1 MNNKGVTLIELIL
14 TLTILTVIM
23 VIVIPKTNN
32 NAYLNSISKELL
44 YDIRD
49 LRTRSMT
56 SDNSYYSMVIA
67 PNRYYI
73 TKSSAKE
80 GRKIIKI
87 VDLKPNYT
95 LNSSNR
101 KRKVE
106 FSYNGRPRYPTTIT
120 IMNTKKNKHKQISIV
135 PDTGRILLIE

>member
-14 TLTILTVIM
+14 TLAIMAIIM

-32 NAYLNSISKELL
+32 NSYLNSISKELL

-49 LRTRSMT
+49 LRVKSMT
-56 SDNSYYSMVIA
+56 TDDTFYSMVVA
-67 PNRYYI
+67 TNRYYI
-73 TKSSAKE
+73 TKSSKQ
-80 GRKIIKI
+80 GRKIIKL
-87 VDLKPNYT
+87 VDLKANYT
-95 LNSSNR
+95 LYSSNI

-106 FSYNGRPRYPTTIT
+106 FNYNGRPRYPTTIT
-120 IMNTKKNKHKQISIV
+120 IMNTKTNRRKQISIV